1 MKKYKVVRSP
11 DFDSYMLF
19 LRKRY
24 PFADI
29 LFEQVIVTIMTN
41 SNIIN
46 SVSVFSNWCDMFPDA
61 SMDFFWDLMDVLTKL
76 NYILPTNDPELF
88 VVNKSIIFINILDIY
103 E

>member
-11 DFDSYMLF
+11 DFDTCMLF

-29 LFEQVIVTIMTN
+29 LFEQVIVPIMTN

-88 VVNKSIIFINILDIY
+88 VVNKSIIFY
-103 E
+103 QYS

>member
-1 MKKYKVVRSP
+1 MKKYRVVRSP
-11 DFDSYMLF
+11 DFDTYMAF

-41 SNIIN
+41 SNKFATT
-46 SVSVFSNWCDMFPDA
+46 SAFGTWCDMFFNA

-76 NYILPTNDPELF
+76 NYISPTDDPEIF
-88 VVNKSIIFINILDIY
+88 TVNKSIIFY
-103 E
+103 QCY